1 MKNIYMD
8 YSATTFINKE
18 VLSDMLPFITGNFGN
33 PSSMYSLSSINK
45 IAIDK
50 SRKKI
55 ADAINCSREEIYFT
69 GCGTEADNWAI
80 KGCALANR
88 KKGNHI
94 ITTCIEH
101 HAVLH
106 SCEYLAKNGFEIT
119 YLPVDKEGNISLDKL
134 KTEIKDSTILVS
146 IMTANNEIG
155 TIEPISSIG
164 NICRERG
171 ILFHTDAVQA
181 AGHINLDVEKMKI
194 DLLSLSGH
202 KFYGPKGIGALYI
215 RKGTKIDSILHGG
228 AQERGKRA
236 GTENIAGIVG
246 MGTALELSIKEL
258 ESEQLRLTKLRAE
271 LIKKLLNIE
280 GAFLNGPTRENRL
293 AGNVNVGFDGVDAE
307 LLLIKLDEKGIC
319 ASSGSACSAGA
330 IDPSHVLLA
339 IGLSKKAAK
348 SSIRLTLGYNT
359 TKEEIDYVASLIEEM
374 TSKLRNIL

>member
-8 YSATTFINKE
+8 YAATTFINKE

-50 SRKKI
+50 SRKKL
-55 ADAINCSREEIYFT
+55 ADALNCNRKEIYFT

-94 ITTCIEH
+94 ITSCIEH

-106 SCEYLAKNGFEIT
+106 SCEYLEKNGFEIT
-119 YLPVDKEGNISLDKL
+119 YLPVDKEGNVSLDKL
-134 KTEIKDSTILVS
+134 KAEIKDSTILVS

-164 NICRERG
+164 SICRERG

-246 MGTALELSIKEL
+246 IGTALALSIKEL
-258 ESEQLRLTKLRAE
+258 ENEQLRLTKLRDYFV
-271 LIKKLLNIE
+271 KKLLNIE
-280 GAFLNGPTRENRL
+280 GAFLNGPSSDNRL
-293 AGNVNVGFDGVDAE
+293 AGNVNVGFNGVDAE
-307 LLLIKLDEKGIC
+307 LLLIMLDEKGIC
-319 ASSGSACSAGA
+319 ASSGSACAAGA

-339 IGLSKKAAK
+339 IGLTKEAAK
-348 SSIRLTLGYNT
+348 SSIRLTLGCET
-359 TKEEIDYVASLIEEM
+359 TKEKIDYVASLINEM

>member
-8 YSATTFINKE
+8 YAATTFINDK
-18 VLSDMLPFITGNFGN
+18 VLSDMLPFITGNYGN
-33 PSSMYSLSSINK
+33 PSSIYSLSGINK

-50 SRKKI
+50 SRKNL
-55 ADAINCSREEIYFT
+55 ANAINCSREEIYFT
-69 GCGTEADNWAI
+69 GNGTEADNWAI

-88 KKGNHI
+88 DKGNHI
-94 ITTCIEH
+94 ITSCIEH

-106 SCEYLAKNGFEIT
+106 SCEYLEKNGFSVT
-119 YLPVDKEGNISLDKL
+119 YLPVDKEGKISLDTL
-134 KTEIKDSTILVS
+134 KSAIRDNTILVS

-164 NICRERG
+164 SICNGRG

-181 AGHINLDVEKMKI
+181 AGHIELDVEKMNV

-236 GTENIAGIVG
+236 GTENISGIVG
-246 MGTALELSIKEL
+246 IGKAIELSIIDL
-258 ESEQLRLTKLRAE
+258 ENEKARLTKLRGV
-271 LIKKLLNIE
+271 LIEKLLNIK
-280 GAFLNGPTRENRL
+280 GAFLNGPVGENRL
-293 AGNVNVGFDGVDAE
+293 AGNVNVGFEGVDAE
-307 LLLIKLDEKGIC
+307 LLLIMLDEKGIC

-330 IDPSHVLLA
+330 IDPSHVLLS
-339 IGLSKKAAK
+339 IGLSKEAAK
-348 SSIRLTLGYNT
+348 SSIRLTLGSKT
-359 TKEEIDYVASLIEEM
+359 TKEEIDYVASLIDEM
-374 TSKLRNIL
+374 TLKLRNIL

>member
-55 ADAINCSREEIYFT
+55 ADAIKCSREEIYFT

-94 ITTCIEH
+94 ITSCIEH

-106 SCEYLAKNGFEIT
+106 SCEYLEKNGFEIT

-155 TIEPISSIG
+155 TIEPISAIG

-258 ESEQLRLTKLRAE
+258 ESEQLRLTKLRGE

-307 LLLIKLDEKGIC
+307 LLLIMLDEKGIC

-348 SSIRLTLGYNT
+348 SSIRLTLGCKT